1 MNNIRN
7 NVSKQNTE
15 TGLSPKDM
23 YKSLK
28 DISKEIEKVYKK
40 LSKDESFPEI
50 LDIIKKEFINN
61 NISNIENYLSNTKV
75 SDYKNFNPKII
86 KILEILITILE
97 GFTYFKDDAK
107 LKDIIGIGDNIIKA
121 IKDRVKV
128 DNTPAII
135 GTAASDKRLTRP
147 AIIGTAASDKRLTRP
162 AANLSKYIEECITA
176 QGIVEGESGG
186 KYVNYKTAADA
197 IKNNID
203 AFKSEHPSDK
213 DNALKFLRYIS
224 TFKYYLDVFK
234 NNDALGEQL
243 DRDIAEKKNN
253 IAQLESENTKADNN
267 KPRIN
272 SENEQLRKLHEENK
286 SIYRELINYI
296 KLETHNIFKIVEET
310 AENIKNGSGDDKKG
324 DDKKDKKGGEKGYQT
339 HVEKFKTDIYYEIIN
354 INNTPSTDHYAR
366 INDNNNE
373 KIELNERKKV
383 LAAMKDLLDKQLSKL
398 KGIIDELIA
407 TNKQEYIEQI
417 KEIRGIFKD
426 YEKEKEYKD
435 SITSLIVAEETEIE
449 KLLAINAEQSKT
461 LNSIKQ
467 QGGEKKSNKH
477 YEDKY
482 KAIKLLNEKI
492 ENLKK
497 IIKESEGIE
506 DDGDPFEKK
515 GNAMML
521 SANDGIISIYKNIWN
536 DYLKE
541 TKKSGAKGVTID
553 TLKQDD
559 RLYQRFNANNLDPFE
574 VLKVSFQDKAIFICI
589 ILIIRTFAMVLIEFL
604 IEYNIIS
611 TLYRGILVYS
621 LLYILLIVLSV
632 IVINY
637 DSYKLRIIVNY
648 LNLHIN
654 SSNIYFHVLLFV
666 LFIGLILIII
676 NNNENSLNSID
687 NIFNYTYIY
696 KYIYEIAEKSKE
708 TSDLRLSQKEK
719 MKLQYRLDIITMIV
733 FIFSSLLILIM

>member
-86 KILEILITILE
+86 KILEILINILE
-97 GFTYFKDDAK
+97 GFTYFNGDAK
-107 LKDIIGIGDNIIKA
+107 LKEIIGIGDDIIKA
-121 IKDRVKV
+121 IKDRVAV
-128 DNTPAII
+128 DNTPAVPV
-135 GTAASDKRLTRP
+135 APDKT
-147 AIIGTAASDKRLTRP
+147 LTRP
-162 AANLSKYIEECITA
+162 AANLSKYIEECITGA
-176 QGIVEGESGG
+176 ESIVEGQDD
-186 KYVNYKTAADA
+186 KYKSYKDTA
-197 IKNNID
+197 IKINTSIKD
-203 AFKSEHPSDK
+203 LKFDPPSDK

-234 NNDALGEQL
+234 NNDELGEQL
-243 DRDIAEKKNN
+243 DRKIADKKNA
-253 IAQLESENTKADNN
+253 IAQLESENTKSDEK
-267 KPRIN
+267 KPKIN

-310 AENIKNGSGDDKKG
+310 AENIKKGSGDEKKG
-324 DDKKDKKGGEKGYQT
+324 EDKKDKKVGDKGYQA
-339 HVEKFKTDIYYEIIN
+339 HVENFKTTIYYEIIN

-417 KEIRGIFKD
+417 KEIKAIFKD

-482 KAIKLLNEKI
+482 KAIKDLNEKI

-497 IIKESEGIE
+497 IIKENEGIE

-515 GNAMML
+515 GNSMML
-521 SANDGIISIYKNIWN
+521 NANDGIISIYKNIWN

-541 TKKSGAKGVTID
+541 TKKSGAKGITID
-553 TLKQDD
+553 NLKQDD
-559 RLYQRFNANNLDPFE
+559 RLYQRFNVNNLDPFK
-574 VLKVSFQDKAIFICI
+574 VLKVSFQDKIIFICI

-719 MKLQYRLDIITMIV
+719 MKLQYRMDIITMIV

>member
-7 NVSKQNTE
+7 NVPKQNNE
-15 TGLSPKDM
+15 TNLSPKDM

-28 DISKEIEKVYKK
+28 DISKEIEKIYKK

-86 KILEILITILE
+86 KILEILINILE
-97 GFTYFKDDAK
+97 NFTYFKDTENVK
-107 LKDIIGIGDNIIKA
+107 TLNDIADDIIKA
-121 IKDRVKV
+121 IKDRVLE
-128 DNTPAII
+128 DNKPE
-135 GTAASDKRLTRP
+135 GTE
-147 AIIGTAASDKRLTRP
+147 KRLTRP

-176 QGIVEGESGG
+176 EGISPEP
-186 KYVNYKTAADA
+186 KYKTYNEAAA
-197 IKNNID
+197 LIKTKIVS
-203 AFKSEHPSDK
+203 FK
-213 DNALKFLRYIS
+213 DNNNGLPSIDKYIRYIS

-243 DRDIAEKKNN
+243 DRDIAEKKNE
-253 IAQLESENTKADNN
+253 IAQLESQDTDAGKK
-267 KPRIN
+267 KPDIN
-272 SENEQLRKLHEENK
+272 AKNEQLRKLHEDNK

-296 KLETHNIFKIVEET
+296 KLETHNIFKIVDEE
-310 AENIKNGSGDDKKG
+310 AELIKKG
-324 DDKKDKKGGEKGYQT
+324 NDDKKDKKDDKKGGEKEYQK
-339 HVEKFKTDIYYEIIN
+339 HVENFKTTIYYEIIN

-373 KIELNERKKV
+373 KIELNERKKL
-383 LAAMKDLLDKQLSKL
+383 LATMKDLLDKQLSKL
-398 KGIIDELIA
+398 KSIIDNLID
-407 TNKQEYIEQI
+407 TSKLEYTEQI
-417 KEIRGIFKD
+417 KEIRKIFKD

-435 SITSLIVAEETEIE
+435 SITTLIVGEEAEIE

-467 QGGEKKSNKH
+467 QGGEKQSNKY

-482 KAIKLLNEKI
+482 KDIKALIVKI
-492 ENLKK
+492 DDLKK
-497 IIKESEGIE
+497 IIKENEGIE

-515 GNAMML
+515 GNSTML
-521 SANDGIISIYKNIWN
+521 NANDGIISIYKNIWN

-541 TKKSGAKGVTID
+541 TKKSAAKGITID

-574 VLKVSFQDKAIFICI
+574 VLKISFQDKIIFICI

-621 LLYILLIVLSV
+621 LLYILLIILSV

-654 SSNIYFHVLLFV
+654 SSNIYFHIMLFV

-696 KYIYEIAEKSKE
+696 KYIYEIAEKSKD

-719 MKLQYRLDIITMIV
+719 MKLQYRMDIITMIV

>member
-7 NVSKQNTE
+7 NVPKQNTE
-15 TGLSPKDM
+15 TNLSPKDM

-28 DISKEIEKVYKK
+28 DISKEIEKIYKK

-86 KILEILITILE
+86 KILEILINILE
-97 GFTYFKDDAK
+97 KFTYFKD
-107 LKDIIGIGDNIIKA
+107 KDDNVKTLNDIAESIIKA
-121 IKDRVKV
+121 IKDRVV
-128 DNTPAII
+128 IENDAIELNTQ
-135 GTAASDKRLTRP
+135 LN
-147 AIIGTAASDKRLTRP
+147 RLTRP
-162 AANLSKYIEECITA
+162 AANLSKYIEECIT
-176 QGIVEGESGG
+176 G
-186 KYVNYKTAADA
+186 KSNDDAYNIKAAN
-197 IKNNID
+197 IKSSINIFLMS
-203 AFKSEHPSDK
+203 FKKELSIIEK
-213 DNALKFLRYIS
+213 YIRYIS

-243 DRDIAEKKNN
+243 DREIAEKKNS
-253 IAQLESENTKADNN
+253 IAELESKNTKSDTEKPKINN
-267 KPRIN
+267 
-272 SENEQLRKLHEENK
+272 ENEQLRKLHEDNK

-296 KLETHNIFKIVEET
+296 KLETHNIFKIVEEE
-310 AENIKNGSGDDKKG
+310 AEAIKKGNDEKKEDKK
-324 DDKKDKKGGEKGYQT
+324 DDKKGGEKEYQK
-339 HVEKFKTDIYYEIIN
+339 HVEDFKTAIYYEIIN

-383 LAAMKDLLDKQLSKL
+383 LATMKDLLDKQLSKL
-398 KGIIDELIA
+398 KSIIDDLIA

-417 KEIRGIFKD
+417 KEIRKIFKD

-435 SITSLIVAEETEIE
+435 SITTLIVAEEAEIE

-467 QGGEKKSNKH
+467 QGGEKKSNKY

-482 KAIKLLNEKI
+482 KTIDDLNSKI
-492 ENLKK
+492 EDLKK
-497 IIKESEGIE
+497 IIKENEGIE

-515 GNAMML
+515 GNSMML
-521 SANDGIISIYKNIWN
+521 NANDGIISIYKNIWN

-541 TKKSGAKGVTID
+541 TKKSGAKGITID
-553 TLKQDD
+553 NLKQDD
-559 RLYQRFNANNLDPFE
+559 RLYQRFNVNNLDPFE
-574 VLKVSFQDKAIFICI
+574 VLKVSFQDKIIFICI

-621 LLYILLIVLSV
+621 LLYILLIILSV

-696 KYIYEIAEKSKE
+696 KYIYEIAEKSKD

-719 MKLQYRLDIITMIV
+719 MKLQYRMDIITMIV

>member
-97 GFTYFKDDAK
+97 GFTYFKDAEK
-107 LKDIIGIGDNIIKA
+107 VKTLNGIVDYIIKA
-121 IKDRVKV
+121 IKDRVEV
-128 DNTPAII
+128 DNKPDVS
-135 GTAASDKRLTRP
+135 AAPDKTL
-147 AIIGTAASDKRLTRP
+147 IRP
-162 AANLSKYIEECITA
+162 AANLSKYIEECITGA
-176 QGIVEGESGG
+176 ESIVQGDSGE
-186 KYVNYKTAADA
+186 KYEIYKNAAVA
-197 IKNNID
+197 IKTKID
-203 AFKSEHPSDK
+203 ALDPATYK

-243 DRDIAEKKNN
+243 DRQIAEKKNL
-253 IAQLESENTKADNN
+253 IAQLESENTDAGKK
-267 KPRIN
+267 KPEIN
-272 SENEQLRKLHEENK
+272 AANEQLRKLHEENK

-310 AENIKNGSGDDKKG
+310 AEKIKGGDEKKG
-324 DDKKDKKGGEKGYQT
+324 EDKKDKKEGEKGYQA
-339 HVEKFKTDIYYEIIN
+339 HVENFKTTIYYEIIN

-417 KEIRGIFKD
+417 KEIKAIFKD

-482 KAIKLLNEKI
+482 KAIKDLNDKI

-497 IIKESEGIE
+497 IIKENEGIE

-515 GNAMML
+515 GNSMML
-521 SANDGIISIYKNIWN
+521 NANDGIISIYKNIWN

-541 TKKSGAKGVTID
+541 TKKSGAKGITID
-553 TLKQDD
+553 NLKQDD
-559 RLYQRFNANNLDPFE
+559 RLYQRFNVNNLDPFK
-574 VLKVSFQDKAIFICI
+574 VLKVSFQDKIIFICI

-719 MKLQYRLDIITMIV
+719 MKLQYRMDIITMIV

>member
-7 NVSKQNTE
+7 NVPKQNTE
-15 TGLSPKDM
+15 TNLSPKDM

-28 DISKEIEKVYKK
+28 DITKEIEKIYKK

-86 KILEILITILE
+86 KILEILINILE
-97 GFTYFKDDAK
+97 NFTYFKD
-107 LKDIIGIGDNIIKA
+107 KDVKTLNGIAVNIIDA
-121 IKDRVKV
+121 IKDRVDI
-128 DNTPAII
+128 DNNTINLDPQLN
-135 GTAASDKRLTRP
+135 RL
-147 AIIGTAASDKRLTRP
+147 KRP
-162 AANLSKYIEECITA
+162 AANLSKYIEECIT
-176 QGIVEGESGG
+176 G
-186 KYVNYKTAADA
+186 KSNDVAYNIKAAE
-197 IKNNID
+197 IKNNI
-203 AFKSEHPSDK
+203 
-213 DNALKFLRYIS
+213 NNFLNDIKKELSIIEKYIRYIS
-224 TFKYYLDVFK
+224 TFKYYLNVFK

-243 DRDIAEKKNN
+243 DREIAEKKNF
-253 IAQLESENTKADNN
+253 IAELESKNTKSDTEKPKINN
-267 KPRIN
+267 
-272 SENEQLRKLHEENK
+272 ENEQLRKLHEENK

-296 KLETHNIFKIVEET
+296 KLETHNIFKIVEEE
-310 AENIKNGSGDDKKG
+310 AELIKKEGDDKKE
-324 DDKKDKKGGEKGYQT
+324 KKEDKKGGEKDYQK
-339 HVEKFKTDIYYEIIN
+339 HVENFKTTIYYEIIN

-383 LAAMKDLLDKQLSKL
+383 LATMKDLLDKQLSKL
-398 KGIIDELIA
+398 KSIIDDLIA

-417 KEIRGIFKD
+417 KEIRKIFKD

-435 SITSLIVAEETEIE
+435 SITTLIVAEEAEIE

-467 QGGEKKSNKH
+467 VGGEKKSNKY

-482 KAIKLLNEKI
+482 KAIDDLNNKI
-492 ENLKK
+492 DDLKK
-497 IIKESEGIE
+497 IIKENEGIE

-515 GNAMML
+515 GNSMML
-521 SANDGIISIYKNIWN
+521 NANDGIISIYKNIWN

-541 TKKSGAKGVTID
+541 TKKSGAKGITID
-553 TLKQDD
+553 NLKQDD

-574 VLKVSFQDKAIFICI
+574 VLKVSFQDKIIFICI

-621 LLYILLIVLSV
+621 LLYILLIILSV

-654 SSNIYFHVLLFV
+654 SSNIYFHIMLFV

-696 KYIYEIAEKSKE
+696 KYIYEIAEKSKD

-719 MKLQYRLDIITMIV
+719 MKLQYRMDIITMIV